1 MYWQRVPNNNR
12 FVLYSMGTWRQFRG
26 SDVKLTTLQ
35 WLKVAIASS
44 ACKFNV
50 CAINK
55 LPRSLNINVLL
66 LLLLLIESIVP
77 SRNTGCL
84 RVLSTSVYQL
94 LGTLVNSSFYPLPWL
109 PIFSIC
115 FSVFLS
121 SCFLEGSKV
130 GQPLV
135 LLHPL
140 FLTFWSRNFTFK
152 F

>member
-140 FLTFWSRNFTFK
+140 FLMCDQSI
-152 F
+152 